1 MTILL
6 HIAAVLMA
14 VQQSTSPAAEQA
26 SVSPVAIV
34 SHMTGTASV
43 TAGPGPAVALKP
55 YDWIPPDATIE
66 VATKSSVTIVLVSGK
81 RFELPESTRAS
92 IRADR
97 VSPVAGTVRLLDPLP
112 ALPAIAPIAKSAQ
125 TRGDAAAIRIR
136 GERISHLYPAGQAA
150 ALADRTVLRFEPVAG
165 AAKYKVE
172 VEDERGARV
181 AEFETSEPAV
191 AVSAGVLA
199 PGRSYYWRV
208 SSLDS
213 AGSPA
218 RGAAQF
224 VTLSE
229 QNAVARRALRSELEN
244 TGDPSSLALLAE
256 IDRALGL
263 MWEARETLQEAARKA
278 PDDSD
283 IRRALERIERHWQEQ
298 PGGAVVVDRREKL
311 RWRQGRRQAGGR
323 RDALGNTQRSAVL
336 GCGSG
341 RRASMRSCLAAR

>member
-6 HIAAVLMA
+6 HVAALLMA
-14 VQQSTSPAAEQA
+14 VQQSTPPAAEQ
-26 SVSPVAIV
+26 SPPVSPVAIV

-66 VATKSSVTIVLVSGK
+66 VAPKSSVTLVLVSGK
-81 RFELPESTRAS
+81 RFELPERTRAS
-92 IRADR
+92 VRADR
-97 VSPVAGTVRLLDPLP
+97 LSPVAGTVRLLDPLP
-112 ALPAIAPIAKSAQ
+112 ALPAIAPIAKSAR
-125 TRGDAAAIRIR
+125 TGGEAAAIRIR
-136 GERISHLYPAGQAA
+136 GERISHLYPAGQAV
-150 ALADRTVLRFEPVAG
+150 ALADRTVLRFDPVAG

-172 VEDERGARV
+172 VEDERGAPV

-199 PGRSYYWRV
+199 PGRNYYWRV

-213 AGSPA
+213 AGPPA

-229 QNAVARRALRSELEN
+229 QNAVARRALRSRLES

-263 MWEARETLQEAARKA
+263 MWEARETLREAARKA
-278 PDDSD
+278 PEDPD
-283 IRRALERIERHWQEQ
+283 IRSALERIERHWQEQ
-298 PGGAVVVDRREKL
+298 PGGVVVVDV
-311 RWRQGRRQAGGR
+311 GGEVPGAQVR
-323 RDALGNTQRSAVL
+323 
-336 GCGSG
+336 
-341 RRASMRSCLAAR
+341 LA